1 MAGQQTKDN
10 GQSNDI
16 MQCHECT
23 SLTMD
28 INDAISVWAAEELVV
43 VMEVELRTEGILM
56 VSQRYIIKN
65 IIEKN

>member
-10 GQSNDI
+10 RQSNDI

-56 VSQRYIIKN
+56 VRQRYIIKN